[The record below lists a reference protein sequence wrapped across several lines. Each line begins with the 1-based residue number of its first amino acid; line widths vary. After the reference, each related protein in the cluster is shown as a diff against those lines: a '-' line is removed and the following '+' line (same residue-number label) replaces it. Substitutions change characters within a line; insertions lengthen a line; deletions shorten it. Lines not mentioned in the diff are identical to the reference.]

1 MDADEP
7 PSSDIS
13 AELQVAL
20 WGLPLARVGELRACL
35 AGACIVCGAARRAE
49 YNAQPAVRAAA
60 GQLAGM
66 VRALAYS
73 ALPVP
78 DVAAAASAWWG
89 QQIGVRYAHADRAD
103 HVLAHIFHCGGDGWR
118 LRLGLKECGLQALA
132 AVGAAGRHLAP
143 PSGRPV
149 DGAAR
154 KLADAVA
161 AIAGVARAHVLAHAA
176 TVAAPVDDI
185 VLRGVPDVPVAEFCL
200 LCHGGAA
207 PDGATAHA
215 RLAAL
220 YAQKFWGTDCPRAA
234 EAAEAVATGVCQ
246 EDRDK
251 LGVERDALAACA
263 LRHYTQ
269 HDASPAALLHKL
281 RAALHATMLAMLGAG
296 VRVEGG
302 TLVPDT
308 RGAQAKLRAEGAV
321 TALQRAVTAHP
332 GAHRLCGVLPRGLRF
347 VAA

>member
-149 DGAAR
+149 D
-154 KLADAVA
+154 
-161 AIAGVARAHVLAHAA
+161 
-176 TVAAPVDDI
+176 DI
-185 VLRGVPDVPVAEFCL
+185 VLRDRDAERFEL
-200 LCHGGAA
+200 QLAGGIQAGRGLWRNNTTT
-207 PDGATAHA
+207 PTPEPFT
-215 RLAAL
+215 R
-220 YAQKFWGTDCPRAA
+220 PRR
-234 EAAEAVATGVCQ
+234 EGRGLNEEAVEAIEDAEEAT
-246 EDRDK
+246 
-251 LGVERDALAACA
+251 
-263 LRHYTQ
+263 
-269 HDASPAALLHKL
+269 
-281 RAALHATMLAMLGAG
+281 
-296 VRVEGG
+296 
-302 TLVPDT
+302 
-308 RGAQAKLRAEGAV
+308 
-321 TALQRAVTAHP
+321 
-332 GAHRLCGVLPRGLRF
+332 
-347 VAA
+347 